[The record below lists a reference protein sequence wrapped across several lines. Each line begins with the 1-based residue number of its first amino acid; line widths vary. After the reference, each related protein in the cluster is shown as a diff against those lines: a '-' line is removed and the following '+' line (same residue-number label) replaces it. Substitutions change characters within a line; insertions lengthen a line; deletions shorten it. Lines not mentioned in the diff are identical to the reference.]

1 MIAAKPR
8 QLNQGEAIG
17 VIAPAGPVLDSELLP
32 GIQLLESFGH
42 KVVLAPHLYHKKDY
56 MAGEDDVRLE
66 DLHAMFSD
74 KRVKAIICA
83 RGGYGTLRI
92 LDKIDY
98 DLIRDN
104 PKILVGYSD
113 ITALLLAVH
122 KKTGLVTFHGPV
134 VKELTKRSIGNLES
148 LLNLVGTDGLFKLE
162 LVGGKPLK
170 PGNSKGTLMGGN
182 LSLICHLIGSPFMP
196 SLKGAILFVEEKGE
210 DLYRIDRMLTHL
222 RLSGLLDETNGLIAG
237 AFEDCGDRA
246 GIEQL
251 LLETA
256 YGFDMP
262 VITGLPLGHS
272 LINISLPIGLQA
284 TIDSETMTLEITEPC
299 VTP

>member
-8 QLNQGEAIG
+8 QLKQGEEIG
-17 VIAPAGPVLDSELLP
+17 VIAPAGPVLESELQP

-42 KVVLAPHLYHKKDY
+42 KVVLAPHLYDKKDY
-56 MAGEDDVRLE
+56 MAGDDEVRLE

-98 DLIRDN
+98 GLIRAN

-113 ITALLLAVH
+113 ITALLLAIH
-122 KKTGLVTFHGPV
+122 KRTGLVTFHGPV
-134 VKELTKRSIGNLES
+134 IKELTKRSIGNLES
-148 LLNLVGTDGLFKLE
+148 LLNLVCTDGLMELE
-162 LVGGKPLK
+162 LAGGKPLK
-170 PGNSKGTLMGGN
+170 PGKAKGMLMGGN
-182 LSLICHLIGSPFMP
+182 LSLLCHLVGSPFMP
-196 SLKGAILFVEEKGE
+196 SPKGAILFVEEKGE
-210 DLYRIDRMLTHL
+210 DLYRVDRMMTHL
-222 RLSGLLDETNGLIAG
+222 RLSGVLGEISGLIVG
-237 AFEDCGDRA
+237 AFTDCGDRT
-246 GIEQL
+246 GLDQL

-256 YGFDMP
+256 SGLNIP
-262 VITGLPLGHS
+262 VITGLPVGHG
-272 LINISLPIGLQA
+272 LVNISLPIGLQA
-284 TIDSETMTLEITEPC
+284 TMDSETMILGINESS